1 MDKTNIARL
10 AIFVVVAGL
19 HGVLLFFV
27 VFSVNTTLKAAEP
40 AAQTIKLVDIREDI
54 PPPPPLPPPPPPP
67 PESPPAAAQNAVEAV
82 AETMIETDEVPEETV
97 VVRGIIPAPAAGAGE
112 RPAPEIEYLPQH
124 RITTPPSFP
133 EQEIRDAIVYP
144 RIALSSGIEGLVYL
158 ELFIDSRGEIRQIT
172 VLRETPPERGFGEA
186 AVRAFRGIR
195 AAPAQADGR
204 DVGVRWRYPIR
215 FTIR

>member
-1 MDKTNIARL
+1 MDKTNIARSV
-10 AIFVVVAGL
+10 IFVVVAGL
-19 HGVLLFFV
+19 HGVLIFFAA
-27 VFSVNTTLKAAEP
+27 FSMNAAVKEAEP
-40 AAQTIKLVDIREDI
+40 AARTISLVDIREDI
-54 PPPPPLPPPPPPP
+54 PLPPPPPPP
-67 PESPPAAAQNAVEAV
+67 PPPERPPEIFQNTVEAAAETLIEA
-82 AETMIETDEVPEETV
+82 DEVPEEI
-97 VVRGIIPAPAAGAGE
+97 VVREIIPVPSV

-133 EQEIRDAIVYP
+133 EQKIRDAIVYP
-144 RIALSSGIEGLVYL
+144 PIALRSGTEGLVYL
-158 ELFIDSRGEIRQIT
+158 ELFVDSRGEIRQIT

-186 AVRAFRGIR
+186 AVNAFKGIR